1 MKKRL
6 FAILTMTLMVMTV
19 SAQRVVVFV
28 TDSDPFT
35 NLRDAPK
42 GKVIGKIDNK
52 LSAMVVL
59 ENYTNGWWK
68 LAETP
73 SYAEDD
79 AEIPLQPSATGY
91 WIHYSTVGFGTRNYG
106 GQTLHLRKSPDDKAP
121 ITYSFSKEL
130 TLHPIGV
137 QGDWVKV
144 KTGDGKHSGWIEMD
158 WICANPLTNCC

>member
-19 SAQRVVVFV
+19 SAQRVVAFV

-52 LSAMVVL
+52 LTAMVVL
-59 ENYTNGWWK
+59 ENCTKGWWK
-68 LAETP
+68 LAEKP
-73 SYAEDD
+73 SYAEED
-79 AEIPLQPSATGY
+79 
-91 WIHYSTVGFGTRNYG
+91 WIHYSMVGFGTRNYG

-144 KTGDGKHSGWIEMD
+144 KTSDGKHSGWIEMD